1 MENIDV
7 TKDNHIFCTVMTAA
21 FNLGIERQSLYLW
34 LKKYEIPKKGKL
46 VDFTEILT
54 LRREKAEQKN
64 DESNSA
70 KKLAAEMKIKQEKAK
85 QEAIKTAELEGK
97 VIYLDQVSAALVEL
111 FTEIRTE
118 LLTIPENIQSE
129 VILISPDIAGDCK
142 EIAERIVTK
151 SLLRLSEGRIT
162 GGEK

>member
-1 MENIDV
+1 MI
-7 TKDNHIFCTVMTAA
+7 
-21 FNLGIERQSLYLW
+21 
-34 LKKYEIPKKGKL
+34 
-46 VDFTEILT
+46 

-70 KKLAAEMKIKQEKAK
+70 KKLIAEMKIKQEKAK

-97 VIYLDQVSAALVEL
+97 VIYLEQVSAALVEL

-162 GGEK
+162 GGEE